1 MNNRQPPI
9 LYINVITPL
18 DNPNIRPYHRCRT
31 NHPAKPYPIH
41 PVHRCKLNMC
51 NSNSLQRHIR
61 RLTNNG
67 EVIARFLTET
77 VQGKTP
83 HAKPCHQLEATKQL
97 TRLGALDNT
106 NTVGATLV
114 VAHPNNNSTHAE
126 PTHNPVRPEPV
137 EGQDHTATP
146 SRHSCESRNPHAQD
160 KDNSATTSPLPPQGE
175 GWDGGEDDNNPTHPV
190 SSHNPVHSEPVEEP
204 TLEVTYLD
212 IINFELAQ
220 LVRSETAEGHT
231 IAEFLY
237 DVVTGNEEP
246 FTPKKLRIKPAD
258 RMTAAME
265 ILRRGYGHFGR
276 RRKLVDDIEEA
287 NDYDTLHTDLA
298 KRMRQYGDHG
308 SDVIRFLLDVMHNT
322 YPDEE
327 FTMRHRVSAA
337 QELTRRGW
345 DTNFDKIKMEHLV
358 DYWRDQQDAI
368 LSVGQK
374 KQLVG
379 LQAFVDEYDA
389 YDDKTLKD
397 YKALAKD
404 VHAQQDRESDERERQ
419 RKERQRSESDSN
431 RHSSVPDRLSRE
443 SGKPE
448 GQGGAKNPTHHV
460 HPVSYEDENPTHHA
474 SSDPDPEQD
483 FYYEPLSPEDQSL
496 FDYYDLIESGNYKE
510 GEIQPRPVT
519 ETTRLG
525 YEATLKWMRE
535 SAAAEGVPLLPNP
548 LSGTLKHP
556 NPTARS
562 P

>member
-1 MNNRQPPI
+1 
-9 LYINVITPL
+9 
-18 DNPNIRPYHRCRT
+18 
-31 NHPAKPYPIH
+31 
-41 PVHRCKLNMC
+41 MC
-51 NSNSLQRHIR
+51 NSNSLQQHIR
-61 RLTNNG
+61 RLTNDG
-67 EVIARFLTET
+67 EVVARFLTET

-83 HAKPCHQLEATKQL
+83 GAKACHQVKAMEYLVRFGL
-97 TRLGALDNT
+97 TDQ
-106 NTVGATLV
+106 
-114 VAHPNNNSTHAE
+114 P
-126 PTHNPVRPEPV
+126 
-137 EGQDHTATP
+137 ATP
-146 SRHSCESRNPHAQD
+146 DRHSCESRNPQEHD
-160 KDNSATTSPLPPQGE
+160 KFWGLIPTPEELALNKKDKE
-175 GWDGGEDDNNPTHPV
+175 EDTNPAHPVNPV
-190 SSHNPVHSEPVEEP
+190 SSHVAVRSEPVEERARDI
-204 TLEVTYLD
+204 TYLD
-212 IINFELAQ
+212 ILNFELAQ

-389 YDDKTLKD
+389 YDDKSIKD
-397 YKALAKD
+397 YKAIAKD
-404 VHAQQDRESDERERQ
+404 VHAQQDRESEERERQ

-431 RHSSVPDRLSRE
+431 RHSSVPDRHSRE

-448 GQGGAKNPTHHV
+448 GQGGDKNPTHPV

-474 SSDPDPEQD
+474 SSGPDPDQD
-483 FYYEPLSPEDQSL
+483 FYYEPLTPEDQSL

-535 SAAAEGVPLLPNP
+535 SAAAEGVPLVPNP
-548 LSGTLKHP
+548 LSGTFTQP
-556 NPTARS
+556 NARS

>member
-1 MNNRQPPI
+1 
-9 LYINVITPL
+9 
-18 DNPNIRPYHRCRT
+18 
-31 NHPAKPYPIH
+31 
-41 PVHRCKLNMC
+41 MC
-51 NSNSLQRHIR
+51 NSNSLQQHIR
-61 RLTNNG
+61 RLTNDG
-67 EVIARFLTET
+67 EVVARFLTET

-83 HAKPCHQLEATKQL
+83 GAKACHQVKAMEYLVRFGL
-97 TRLGALDNT
+97 TDQ
-106 NTVGATLV
+106 
-114 VAHPNNNSTHAE
+114 P
-126 PTHNPVRPEPV
+126 
-137 EGQDHTATP
+137 ATP
-146 SRHSCESRNPHAQD
+146 DRHSCESRNPQEYD
-160 KDNSATTSPLPPQGE
+160 KFWGLIPTPEELALNKKDE
-175 GWDGGEDDNNPTHPV
+175 EEDTNPAHPV
-190 SSHNPVHSEPVEEP
+190 NPVRSHVAVRSEPVEERARDI
-204 TLEVTYLD
+204 TYLD
-212 IINFELAQ
+212 ILNFELAQ

-237 DVVTGNEEP
+237 DVVTGNEDP
-246 FTPKKLRIKPAD
+246 FTPKRLRIKPAD

-276 RRKLVDDIEEA
+276 RRKLVDDSEET

-308 SDVIRFLLDVMHNT
+308 SAVIRFLLDVMHNT

-389 YDDKTLKD
+389 YDDKNIKD
-397 YKALAKD
+397 YKAIAKD
-404 VHAQQDRESDERERQ
+404 VHAQQDRESEERERQ
-419 RKERQRSESDSN
+419 RKERQRSDGDEKD
-431 RHSSVPDRLSRE
+431 
-443 SGKPE
+443 
-448 GQGGAKNPTHHV
+448 KNPTHPV
-460 HPVSYEDENPTHHA
+460 HPVSYEDKNPTHPVHHA
-474 SSDPDPEQD
+474 SSGPDPEQD

-496 FDYYDLIESGNYKE
+496 FDYYDLIESGAYKE
-510 GEIQPRPVT
+510 GEIHPRPVT

-525 YEATLKWMRE
+525 YEATLNWMRQ
-535 SAAAEGVPLLPNP
+535 SAEAEGVPLLPNP
-548 LSGTLKHP
+548 LSGTFKHP
-556 NPTARS
+556 TPTARS

>member
-1 MNNRQPPI
+1 
-9 LYINVITPL
+9 
-18 DNPNIRPYHRCRT
+18 
-31 NHPAKPYPIH
+31 
-41 PVHRCKLNMC
+41 MC
-51 NSNSLQRHIR
+51 DQNSLQQHIR
-61 RLTNNG
+61 ELTNNG

-97 TRLGALDNT
+97 TRLGALDNQT
-106 NTVGATLV
+106 STPARHSPTLDRHSSV
-114 VAHPNNNSTHAE
+114 
-126 PTHNPVRPEPV
+126 
-137 EGQDHTATP
+137 P

-160 KDNSATTSPLPPQGE
+160 KDNSATTSPLPPEGE
-175 GWDGGEDDNNPTHPV
+175 GWEGGNEQNEHDAHT
-190 SSHNPVHSEPVEEP
+190 PVHSEPVEERARDI
-204 TLEVTYLD
+204 TYLD
-212 IINFELAQ
+212 ILNFELAQ

-237 DVVTGNEEP
+237 DVVAGNEEP

-276 RRKLVDDIEEA
+276 RRKLVDDHEEA

-308 SDVIRFLLDVMHNT
+308 SAVIRFLLDVMHNT

-389 YDDKTLKD
+389 YDDKSIKD

-419 RKERQRSESDSN
+419 RKERQRSDDS
-431 RHSSVPDRLSRE
+431 VATTPLP
-443 SGKPE
+443 PE
-448 GQGGAKNPTHHV
+448 GEGREGGKKDETSSPSC
-460 HPVSYEDENPTHHA
+460 PSMSYNG
-474 SSDPDPEQD
+474 PDPEQD
-483 FYYEPLSPEDQSL
+483 FYYEPLTPEDQSL

-535 SAAAEGVPLLPNP
+535 SAAAEGVPLVPNP
-548 LSGTLKHP
+548 LSGTFKHP
-556 NPTARS
+556 DPTARS

>member
-1 MNNRQPPI
+1 
-9 LYINVITPL
+9 
-18 DNPNIRPYHRCRT
+18 
-31 NHPAKPYPIH
+31 
-41 PVHRCKLNMC
+41 MC
-51 NSNSLQRHIR
+51 DQNSLQRHIR
-61 RLTNNG
+61 RLTNDG
-67 EVIARFLTET
+67 EVVARFLVDT

-83 HAKPCHQLEATKQL
+83 GAKACHQVKAMEYLVRFGL
-97 TRLGALDNT
+97 TDQ
-106 NTVGATLV
+106 
-114 VAHPNNNSTHAE
+114 P
-126 PTHNPVRPEPV
+126 
-137 EGQDHTATP
+137 ATP
-146 SRHSCESRNPHAQD
+146 DRHSCESRNPQEYD
-160 KDNSATTSPLPPQGE
+160 KFWGLIPTPEELATTPSRHSRESENPQGQ
-175 GWDGGEDDNNPTHPV
+175 DEDKNPTHPV
-190 SSHNPVHSEPVEEP
+190 HPVSSHVAVRSEPVEERARD
-204 TLEVTYLD
+204 EVTYLD
-212 IINFELAQ
+212 ILNFELAQ

-237 DVVTGNEEP
+237 DVVTGKEEP
-246 FTPKKLRIKPAD
+246 FTPKKTPHQARGPHDGRDGDTAKRLRP
-258 RMTAAME
+258 
-265 ILRRGYGHFGR
+265 LRHD

-374 KQLVG
+374 KDLAG
-379 LQAFVDEYDA
+379 LHTFADEYDT

-397 YKALAKD
+397 YKAIAKD
-404 VHAQQDRESDERERQ
+404 VHAQQDRESEERERQ

-448 GQGGAKNPTHHV
+448 GQGGDKNPTHPV

-474 SSDPDPEQD
+474 SSGPDPDQD

-510 GEIQPRPVT
+510 GEIHPRPVT
-519 ETTRLG
+519 ETMRLG
-525 YEATLKWMRE
+525 YEATLSWMRE
-535 SAAAEGVPLLPNP
+535 SAAAEGVPLVPNP
-548 LSGTLKHP
+548 LSGTFTHP
-556 NPTARS
+556 NARS